1 MTAIDELDRDTSE
14 CSTHGR
20 ECELHGMWDIKDYP
34 DGCPACIESDRIQDF
49 DDYKGWAES

>member
-14 CSTHGR
+14 CPTHGQ
-20 ECELHGMWDIKDYP
+20 ECEFHGLWNLKDYP
-34 DGCPACIESDRIQDF
+34 DGCPTCIESDRIQDL